1 MPIAR
6 LARLQRASPALKVWR
21 GTPALPIFVCA
32 NIFRAKILAENKFN
46 NALFD
51 VTDKAALMTGANTSI
66 LDFMVIAQFDP
77 CADVMLVNRRRE
89 SLEALLAQFEGGL
102 IAIDLC

>member
-1 MPIAR
+1 M
-6 LARLQRASPALKVWR
+6 
-21 GTPALPIFVCA
+21 
-32 NIFRAKILAENKFN
+32 AENKFN

-51 VTDKAALMTGANTSI
+51 VIYEAALMTRANTGI
-66 LDFMVIAQFDP
+66 LAFMVIAQFDP